1 MPTYSYRRDL
11 KPSDWKKVVGIAAGA
26 GVGVALAAGYLARI
40 LVSRA
45 PLRPAAGEAAPVVPA
60 PDRPP
65 PRR

>member
-11 KPSDWKKVVGIAAGA
+11 KASDWKKVIGIGAGA
-26 GVGVALAAGYLARI
+26 GVGVALVAGYLARI
-40 LVSRA
+40 VLQRA
-45 PLRPAAGEAAPVVPA
+45 PLRPPPGGAAPVLPA